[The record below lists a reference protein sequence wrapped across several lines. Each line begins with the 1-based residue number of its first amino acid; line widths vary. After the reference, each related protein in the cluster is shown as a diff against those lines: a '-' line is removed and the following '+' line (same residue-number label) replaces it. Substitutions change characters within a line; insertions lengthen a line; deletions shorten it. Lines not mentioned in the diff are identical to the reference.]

1 MAEKEPTTNNDQIE
15 PVERVEE
22 SRTPYTCVVG
32 KPFLRSTPCLNT
44 EGDISAAPSEFEGL
58 SSRKRKKKL
67 VTPLLKKKK
76 IKSSSFLICVA
87 VFALFCLGGI
97 VYINSFKGKY
107 KSK

>member
-22 SRTPYTCVVG
+22 SRTPYTCVG